1 LAGLF
6 AESSSSAG
14 MPAAR
19 FEARVPAMSLMIL
32 PHREGQLK
40 WWLLSYQ
47 GFSENSKSGD
57 AENAIFAKTRFLH

>member
-1 LAGLF
+1 
-6 AESSSSAG
+6 

-19 FEARVPAMSLMIL
+19 FEARVPAMSPMIL

-57 AENAIFAKTRFLH
+57 AENGIFAKTRFLH